1 MKQQSTGKGVDP
13 KSKETFLSSSTD
25 FTYKGLVLEN
35 YNVTKSILVG
45 TAQDRFSKEKV
56 AGCYIA
62 TKSLADMI
70 LPYIREDKHKLYV
83 MQNKNNI
90 LKYLGELEREYLDIW
105 GMDVSDRADYV
116 RKCTEVVGNLVPLFS
131 FVGLYVKTTSR
142 GVFYAPDSKKDRESK

>member
-13 KSKETFLSSSTD
+13 KSKETFLSASTD

-45 TAQDRFSKEKV
+45 TAQDKFSKERV

-62 TKSLADMI
+62 VQSLADMI
-70 LPYIREDKHKLYV
+70 LPYVRDDPFKVIV
-83 MQNKNNI
+83 MKNKSNVINI
-90 LKYLGELEREYLDIW
+90 LIELQREYSEIW
-105 GMDVSDRADYV
+105 SMPVFDRAEYV

-142 GVFYAPDSKKDRESK
+142 GVFYYQDSNKDSDN